1 MLWAG
6 KEKETEIRIIARK
19 KAGDNL
25 STAWGLEISPG
36 QQEKNKV
43 VIEKSVAFEQGTLF
57 KARLLAKQTIYF
69 CFLSLHENE
78 L

>member
-6 KEKETEIRIIARK
+6 KEKETEIRVIARK
-19 KAGDNL
+19 KAGDDL

-43 VIEKSVAFEQGTLF
+43 VIENL
-57 KARLLAKQTIYF
+57 
-69 CFLSLHENE
+69 
-78 L
+78 